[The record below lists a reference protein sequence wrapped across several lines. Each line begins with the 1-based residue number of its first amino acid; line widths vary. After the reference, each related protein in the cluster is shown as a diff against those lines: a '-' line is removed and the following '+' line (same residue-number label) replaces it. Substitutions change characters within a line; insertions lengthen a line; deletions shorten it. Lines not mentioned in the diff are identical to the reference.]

1 LAATVPAVVVIVITI
16 VAAPPAGVT
25 DAGAKS
31 QVDSAG
37 SPEHANV
44 TGALNPPVGVMF
56 TMYVAGC
63 PADTVAI
70 AGVAATI
77 KVADVAAVTV
87 SE

>member
-1 LAATVPAVVVIVITI
+1 LVATVPAVVVIVITI

-31 QVDSAG
+31 QVDSTG
-37 SPEHANV
+37 SPEQANV
-44 TGALNPPVGVMF
+44 TGALNPPVGVIF

-70 AGVAATI
+70 AGVPATI